1 MTGAVAQISIPKKA
15 PMPVDVDERAEQFHQ
30 LELDLDAAKKELA
43 EAQKA
48 VAERERELVDL
59 VRAYG
64 GPHAT
69 KSKILHGIAWEMVA
83 TFAQYSTLDA
93 AAVERFRL
101 ALVDAGQARL
111 MKKLFKEDTRWS
123 LNGDAAE
130 VVKTEKLSAKLLGL
144 LIQCTVTGDKKPSL
158 DVRQKKKPSGS
169 AA

>member
-1 MTGAVAQISIPKKA
+1 MTAAVAQIPKKA

-30 LELDLDAAKKELA
+30 LELDLEEAQKKSK

-48 VAERERELVDL
+48 VTEKELELVEL

-93 AAVERFRL
+93 AAVERFRT
-101 ALVDAGQARL
+101 ALVEAGQSRL
-111 MKKLFKEDTRWS
+111 MKKLFTESTRWN

-158 DVRQKKKPSGS
+158 DVRPKKKPSGS